1 MMMMVLKTSLES
13 KDRVTMAKSTELRI
27 HKMKRAPDRSWEAA
41 VGSRPRKTSSSWMS
55 TALWLCMGSREQ
67 LLTAAGKGMSVRV
80 YGPGN
85 VHHRASPS

>member
-41 VGSRPRKTSSSWMS
+41 VGSTHS
-55 TALWLCMGSREQ
+55 C
-67 LLTAAGKGMSVRV
+67 
-80 YGPGN
+80 
-85 VHHRASPS
+85 H